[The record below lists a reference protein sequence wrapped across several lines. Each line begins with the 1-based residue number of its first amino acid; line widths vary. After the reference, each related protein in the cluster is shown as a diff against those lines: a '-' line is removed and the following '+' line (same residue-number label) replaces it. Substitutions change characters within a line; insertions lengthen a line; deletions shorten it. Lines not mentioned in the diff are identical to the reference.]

1 MKQLV
6 VGPAAKQ
13 ELREAGHFYEER
25 RIGLGESFFSEVERT
40 AQRILEHPEA
50 WPLISGEI
58 RRCLVNRFPFALL
71 FRVEPQRIYVLAI
84 MHLCREPNY
93 WRTRS

>member
-13 ELREAGHFYEER
+13 ELREAGRYYEER
-25 RIGLGESFFSEVERT
+25 RTGLGESFFSEVERT
-40 AQRILEHPEA
+40 AQRIVEHPEA
-50 WPLISGEI
+50 WPLISREI

-71 FRVEPQRIYVLAI
+71 FRVEPEQIYILAI

>member
-13 ELREAGHFYEER
+13 ELREAGRYYEER
-25 RIGLGESFFSEVERT
+25 RNGLGESFFVEVERT
-40 AQRILEHPEA
+40 AQRIVEYPEA

-71 FRVEPQRIYVLAI
+71 FRIEPERIYVLAI